1 MDEDTPNMHVG
12 VDVEGQHQD
21 LDFTVPHEVVESGV
35 NIDRATEVL
44 ERAEAGH
51 ADTEEVNE
59 TVKTLQSLQNDGF
72 YNSQIRSTLA
82 RLIAARGG

>member
-1 MDEDTPNMHVG
+1 MDQDTPNMHIG

-44 ERAEAGH
+44 ERAEAGQ
-51 ADTEEVNE
+51 ADRKEINE
-59 TVKTLQSLQNDGF
+59 MIATLQDLQKDGF
-72 YNSQIRSTLA
+72 NDPKIQSTLV
-82 RLIAARGG
+82 RLIATRGE